1 MFVFDV
7 ETLDLES
14 TAVLL
19 AVGMVHIKDGVD
31 YDYESLFE
39 TGKFIKFSVE
49 AQTGVRSISKSTLQ
63 FWSEQE
69 KEVRKLILNR
79 SHEDKTPFDGI
90 IELKDYMNKC
100 DPTRSSMVFTRGPLD
115 QMVWP
120 SFCKSFNAYDPI
132 GYKRFRDVRTFVD
145 CITGDTTGYCNINKK
160 IIQPPNFMAHH
171 PVHDVARDALMM
183 LYPDTE

>member
-69 KEVRKLILNR
+69 RKSENSFLIEAMKIRHRLMVLLNSR
-79 SHEDKTPFDGI
+79 
-90 IELKDYMNKC
+90 
-100 DPTRSSMVFTRGPLD
+100 
-115 QMVWP
+115 
-120 SFCKSFNAYDPI
+120 
-132 GYKRFRDVRTFVD
+132 
-145 CITGDTTGYCNINKK
+145 IT
-160 IIQPPNFMAHH
+160 
-171 PVHDVARDALMM
+171 
-183 LYPDTE
+183 

>member
-19 AVGMVHIKDGVD
+19 AVGIVYIDESRE
-31 YDYESLFE
+31 YDYETFFNE
-39 TGKFIKFSVE
+39 GKMIKFSVK
-49 AQTGVRSISKSTLQ
+49 AQTGIRTISKSTLQ
-63 FWSEQE
+63 FWSEQA
-69 KEVRKLILNR
+69 KDVRDLILTPSKN
-79 SHEDKTPFDGI
+79 DVTPFDGI
-90 IELKDYMNKC
+90 IELKNYMNEK
-100 DPTRSSMVFTRGPLD
+100 DPKRESMVFTRGPLD

-120 SFCKSFNAYDPI
+120 SFCKSFNAFDPI
-132 GYKRFRDVRTFVD
+132 SYKRFRDVRTFVD
-145 CITGDTTGYCNINKK
+145 CISGNTTGYCNINKK